1 MLSSFVRTN
10 MFIFCYTILNE
21 VNDMK
26 DKLLEIR
33 NLKKY
38 YGKGDSLVKALDDI
52 SFDVYKGEM
61 LVLLG
66 NSGCGKSTLLN
77 IIGGMDSPTSGEV
90 LLSGVDIT
98 KYKDKELTK
107 YRKEK
112 IGFIFQFYNL
122 LPDLT
127 ALENVRMSLSKKDKK
142 HTSEKTLELVGLG
155 NQKMHQYPSQMSGGE
170 QQRVSIARALV
181 KNADIILCDEP
192 TGALDD
198 NTGRKILELLQDI
211 VRKQGQTMVIVTH
224 TTPISE
230 MADRVIVM
238 KDGKI
243 KKEKVNEHPKDAKD
257 IDW

>member
-1 MLSSFVRTN
+1 MA
-10 MFIFCYTILNE
+10 
-21 VNDMK
+21 K
-26 DKLLEIR
+26 KLLEIK

-38 YGKGDSLVKALDDI
+38 YGKGDSLVKALNDV
-52 SFDVYKGEM
+52 SFDVYEGEM

-77 IIGGMDSPTSGEV
+77 IIGGMDSPSEGQV
-90 LLSGVDIT
+90 LLNGVDIT
-98 KYKDKELTK
+98 RYKDKELTK

-127 ALENVRMSLSKKDKK
+127 ALENVKLSLSKKDSE
-142 HTSEKTLELVGLG
+142 HLSEKTLELVGLG
-155 NQKMHQYPSQMSGGE
+155 DQKMKQYPSQMSGGE

-198 NTGRKILELLQDI
+198 ETGRKILQLLQDI
-211 VRKQGQTMVIVTH
+211 VRKQGQTMLIVTH
-224 TTPISE
+224 TTQIAD
-230 MADRVIVM
+230 MANRVITL
-238 KDGKI
+238 KNGKI
-243 KKEKVNEHPKDAKD
+243 IKEKVNEHPIDAKD

>member
-1 MLSSFVRTN
+1 MA
-10 MFIFCYTILNE
+10 
-21 VNDMK
+21 
-26 DKLLEIR
+26 DKILEIKD
-33 NLKKY
+33 LKKY
-38 YGKGDSLVKALDDI
+38 YGKGESQVKALDGV

-77 IIGGMDSPTSGEV
+77 IIGGMDSPTEGQV
-90 LLSGVDIT
+90 LLNGEDIT
-98 KYKDKELTK
+98 KYKDRELTK

-127 ALENVRMSLSKKDKK
+127 ALENVRMSLSKKDSE
-142 HTSEKTLELVGLG
+142 HLSEKTLESVGLG
-155 NQKMHQYPSQMSGGE
+155 DQKMKQYPSQMSGGE

-181 KNADIILCDEP
+181 KNAEIILCDEP

-198 NTGRKILELLQDI
+198 KTGRKILELLQDI
-211 VRKQGQTMVIVTH
+211 VRNQGQTMIIVTH
-224 TTPISE
+224 TTPIAS
-230 MADRVIVM
+230 MANRIITL
-238 KDGKI
+238 KNGKI
-243 KKEKVNEHPKDAKD
+243 VKEKINEHPMDAKD

>member
-1 MLSSFVRTN
+1 M
-10 MFIFCYTILNE
+10 M
-21 VNDMK
+21 
-26 DKLLEIR
+26 DKILEIK

-38 YGKGDSLVKALDDI
+38 YGKGDSLVKALDDV

-77 IIGGMDSPTSGEV
+77 LIGGMDNPTSGHIFLNGEE
-90 LLSGVDIT
+90 IT
-98 KYKDKELTK
+98 TYNDKKLTE
-107 YRKEK
+107 YRKDK

-127 ALENVRMSLSKKDKK
+127 ALENVKMSLHKKDNE
-142 HTSEKTLELVGLG
+142 HLCEKTLELVGLG
-155 NQKMHQYPSQMSGGE
+155 NQKMKQYPSQMSGGE

-181 KNADIILCDEP
+181 KNSDIILCDEP

-198 NTGRKILELLQDI
+198 KTGRIILQLLQDI
-211 VRKQGQTMVIVTH
+211 VRKQGQTMIIVTH
-224 TTPISE
+224 TTPIAE
-230 MADRVIVM
+230 MANRVIIL
-238 KDGKI
+238 KNGQI
-243 KKEKVNEHPKDAKD
+243 IKEKVNEHPLDAKD

>member
-1 MLSSFVRTN
+1 MSET
-10 MFIFCYTILNE
+10 
-21 VNDMK
+21 
-26 DKLLEIR
+26 LLRIQ

-38 YGKGDSLVKALDDI
+38 YGKGDSQVKALDDV
-52 SFDVYKGEM
+52 SFDVHKGEM

-77 IIGGMDSPTSGEV
+77 IIGGMDSPTEGHVYLRGE
-90 LLSGVDIT
+90 DIT
-98 KYKDKELTK
+98 GYKDKALTR

-127 ALENVRMSLSKKDKK
+127 ALENVRMSLTKKDEG
-142 HTSEKTLELVGLG
+142 HLAEKALESVGLSG
-155 NQKMHQYPSQMSGGE
+155 AKMKQYPSQMSGGE

-181 KNADIILCDEP
+181 KGAEIILCDEP

-198 NTGRKILELLQDI
+198 KTGRMILELLQDI

-224 TTPISE
+224 TTPIAD
-230 MADRVIVM
+230 MADRVLTLRS
-238 KDGKI
+238 GKI
-243 KKEKVNEHPKDAKD
+243 EKERVNEHPLDAKD
-257 IDW
+257 IVW

>member
-1 MLSSFVRTN
+1 MAEK
-10 MFIFCYTILNE
+10 ILE
-21 VNDMK
+21 
-26 DKLLEIR
+26 LR

-38 YGKGDSLVKALDDI
+38 YGKGDSEVRALDDV

-77 IIGGMDSPTSGEV
+77 IIGGMDSPTSGQV
-90 LLSGVDIT
+90 LLNGEDIT
-98 KYKDKELTK
+98 RYKDRELTEF
-107 YRKEK
+107 RKNK

-142 HTSEKTLELVGLG
+142 HLSEKTLELVGLG
-155 NQKMHQYPSQMSGGE
+155 NQKMNQYPSQMSGGE

-181 KNADIILCDEP
+181 KGAEIILCDEP

-198 NTGRKILELLQDI
+198 KTGRKILELLQEI

-224 TTPISE
+224 TTPIAE
-230 MADRVIVM
+230 MANRIITLR
-238 KDGKI
+238 DGKI
-243 KKEKVNEHPKDAKD
+243 QKEKVNEHPKDAKD
-257 IDW
+257 IVW

>member
-1 MLSSFVRTN
+1 MA
-10 MFIFCYTILNE
+10 E
-21 VNDMK
+21 
-26 DKLLEIR
+26 KLLEIK

-38 YGKGDSLVKALDDI
+38 YGKGDSLVKALDDVT
-52 SFDVYKGEM
+52 FDVYKGEM

-77 IIGGMDSPTSGEV
+77 IIGGMDSPTDGEV
-90 LLSGVDIT
+90 LLNGVDIT
-98 KYKDKELTK
+98 KYKDRELTK
-107 YRKEK
+107 YRKDK

-127 ALENVRMSLSKKDKK
+127 ALENVRMSLPNKDKENL
-142 HTSEKTLELVGLG
+142 SEKTLELVGLSG
-155 NQKMHQYPSQMSGGE
+155 QKMKQYPSQMSGGE

-198 NTGRKILELLQDI
+198 KTGRKILELLQDI
-211 VRKQGQTMVIVTH
+211 VRKQGQTMIIVTH
-224 TTPISE
+224 TTPIAG
-230 MADRVIVM
+230 MANRVITM
-238 KDGKI
+238 KNGKI
-243 KKEKVNEHPKDAKD
+243 LKEKVNERPIDAKD

>member
-1 MLSSFVRTN
+1 MS
-10 MFIFCYTILNE
+10 E
-21 VNDMK
+21 
-26 DKLLEIR
+26 KLLEIR

-38 YGKGDSLVKALDDI
+38 YGKGDSQVRALDDI

-77 IIGGMDSPTSGEV
+77 IIGGMDSPTDGQV
-90 LLSGVDIT
+90 LLNGKDIT
-98 KYKDKELTK
+98 KYKDRELTK

-127 ALENVRMSLSKKDKK
+127 ALENVRMSLSKKDSE
-142 HTSEKTLELVGLG
+142 HISEKTLELVGLG
-155 NQKMHQYPSQMSGGE
+155 DQKMKQYPSQMSGGE

-181 KNADIILCDEP
+181 KGAEIILCDEP

-198 NTGRKILELLQDI
+198 KTGRKILELLQDI
-211 VRKQGQTMVIVTH
+211 VRKQGQTMIIVTH
-224 TTPISE
+224 TTPIAN
-230 MADRVIVM
+230 MANRIITLRN
-238 KDGKI
+238 GKI
-243 KKEKVNEHPKDAKD
+243 EKEKINQHPMDAKD

>member
-1 MLSSFVRTN
+1 MA
-10 MFIFCYTILNE
+10 
-21 VNDMK
+21 K
-26 DKLLEIR
+26 KLLEIK

-38 YGKGDSLVKALDDI
+38 YGKGDSLVKALNDV
-52 SFDVYKGEM
+52 SFDVYEGEM

-77 IIGGMDSPTSGEV
+77 IIGGMDSPSEGQV
-90 LLSGVDIT
+90 LLNGVDIT
-98 KYKDKELTK
+98 SYKDKELTK

-127 ALENVRMSLSKKDKK
+127 ALENVRLSLSKKDSE
-142 HTSEKTLELVGLG
+142 HLSEKTLELVGLG
-155 NQKMHQYPSQMSGGE
+155 DQKMKQYPSQMSGGE

-198 NTGRKILELLQDI
+198 ETGRKILQLLQDI
-211 VRKQGQTMVIVTH
+211 VRKQGQTMLIVTH
-224 TTPISE
+224 TTQIAD
-230 MADRVIVM
+230 MANRVITLRN
-238 KDGKI
+238 GKI
-243 KKEKVNEHPKDAKD
+243 IKEKVNEHPIDAKD

>member
-1 MLSSFVRTN
+1 MA
-10 MFIFCYTILNE
+10 
-21 VNDMK
+21 K
-26 DKLLEIR
+26 KLLEIK

-38 YGKGDSLVKALDDI
+38 YGKGDSLVKALNDV
-52 SFDVYKGEM
+52 SFDVYEGEM

-77 IIGGMDSPTSGEV
+77 IIGGMDSPSEGQV
-90 LLSGVDIT
+90 LLNGVDIT
-98 KYKDKELTK
+98 RYKDKELTK

-127 ALENVRMSLSKKDKK
+127 ALENVKLSLSKKDSE
-142 HTSEKTLELVGLG
+142 HLSEKTLELVGLG
-155 NQKMHQYPSQMSGGE
+155 DQKMKQYPSQMSGGE

-198 NTGRKILELLQDI
+198 ETGRKILQLLQDI
-211 VRKQGQTMVIVTH
+211 VRKQGQTMLIVTH
-224 TTPISE
+224 TTQIAD
-230 MADRVIVM
+230 MANRVITLRN
-238 KDGKI
+238 GKI
-243 KKEKVNEHPKDAKD
+243 IKEKVNEHPIDAKD

>member
-1 MLSSFVRTN
+1 MA
-10 MFIFCYTILNE
+10 E
-21 VNDMK
+21 
-26 DKLLEIR
+26 KLLEIR

-38 YGKGDSLVKALDDI
+38 YGKGDSQVKALDDI

-77 IIGGMDSPTSGEV
+77 LIGGMDSPSEGQV
-90 LLSGVDIT
+90 LLNGVDIT
-98 KYKDKELTK
+98 GYKDKELTK

-127 ALENVRMSLSKKDKK
+127 ALENVRMSLPIKDKE
-142 HTSEKTLELVGLG
+142 HLAEKTLELVGLG
-155 NQKMHQYPSQMSGGE
+155 DQKMKQYPSQMSGGE

-181 KNADIILCDEP
+181 KNAEIILCDEP

-198 NTGRKILELLQDI
+198 KTGRKILELLQDI
-211 VRKQGQTMVIVTH
+211 VRKQGQTMIIVTH
-224 TTPISE
+224 TTPIAG
-230 MADRVIVM
+230 MANRVITL
-238 KDGKI
+238 KNGKI
-243 KKEKVNEHPKDAKD
+243 IKEKVNEHPIDAKD

>member
-1 MLSSFVRTN
+1 MAEK
-10 MFIFCYTILNE
+10 I
-21 VNDMK
+21 
-26 DKLLEIR
+26 LEIK

-38 YGKGDSLVKALDDI
+38 YGKGESQVKALDDV

-77 IIGGMDSPTSGEV
+77 IIGGMDSPTDGHVYLNGE
-90 LLSGVDIT
+90 DIT
-98 KYKDKELTK
+98 TYSDKKLTE

-127 ALENVRMSLSKKDKK
+127 ALENVRMSLSKKDNE
-142 HTSEKTLELVGLG
+142 HLSEKTLELVGLG
-155 NQKMHQYPSQMSGGE
+155 DQKMKQYPSQMSGGE

-181 KNADIILCDEP
+181 KNAEIILCDEP

-198 NTGRKILELLQDI
+198 KTGRKILELLQDI
-211 VRKQGQTMVIVTH
+211 VRKQGQTMIIVTH
-224 TTPISE
+224 TTPIAN
-230 MADRVIVM
+230 MANRIITL
-238 KDGKI
+238 KNGKVL
-243 KKEKVNEHPKDAKD
+243 KEEVNEHPVDAKD

>member
-1 MLSSFVRTN
+1 M
-10 MFIFCYTILNE
+10 E
-21 VNDMK
+21 K
-26 DKLLEIR
+26 KLLEIK

-38 YGKGDSLVKALDDI
+38 YGKGDSLVKALNDV
-52 SFDVYKGEM
+52 SFDVYEGEM

-77 IIGGMDSPTSGEV
+77 IIGGMDSPSEGQV
-90 LLSGVDIT
+90 LLNGVDIT
-98 KYKDKELTK
+98 SYKDKELTK

-127 ALENVRMSLSKKDKK
+127 ALENVKLSLSKKDNK
-142 HTSEKTLELVGLG
+142 HLSEKTLELVGLG
-155 NQKMHQYPSQMSGGE
+155 NQKMKQYPSQMSGGE

-198 NTGRKILELLQDI
+198 ETGRKILQLLQDI
-211 VRKQGQTMVIVTH
+211 VRKQGQTMLIVTH
-224 TTPISE
+224 TTQIAD
-230 MADRVIVM
+230 MANRVITL
-238 KDGKI
+238 KNGKI
-243 KKEKVNEHPKDAKD
+243 IKEKVNEHPIDAKD

>member
-1 MLSSFVRTN
+1 MA
-10 MFIFCYTILNE
+10 
-21 VNDMK
+21 
-26 DKLLEIR
+26 DKILEIKD
-33 NLKKY
+33 LKKY
-38 YGKGDSLVKALDDI
+38 YGKGESQVKALDGI

-77 IIGGMDSPTSGEV
+77 IIGGMDSPTEGQV
-90 LLSGVDIT
+90 LLNGEDIT
-98 KYKDKELTK
+98 KYKDRELTK

-127 ALENVRMSLSKKDKK
+127 ALENVRMSLSKKDSE
-142 HTSEKTLELVGLG
+142 HLSEKTLESVGLG
-155 NQKMHQYPSQMSGGE
+155 NQKMKQYPSQMSGGE

-181 KNADIILCDEP
+181 KNAEIILCDEP

-198 NTGRKILELLQDI
+198 KTGRKILELLQDI
-211 VRKQGQTMVIVTH
+211 VRNQGQTMIIVTH
-224 TTPISE
+224 TTPIAS
-230 MADRVIVM
+230 MANRIITL
-238 KDGKI
+238 KNGKI
-243 KKEKVNEHPKDAKD
+243 VKEKINEHPMDAKD

>member
-1 MLSSFVRTN
+1 MA
-10 MFIFCYTILNE
+10 
-21 VNDMK
+21 
-26 DKLLEIR
+26 DKILEIKD
-33 NLKKY
+33 LKKY
-38 YGKGDSLVKALDDI
+38 YGKGESQVKALDGV

-77 IIGGMDSPTSGEV
+77 IIGGMDSPTEGQV
-90 LLSGVDIT
+90 LLNGKDIT
-98 KYKDKELTK
+98 KYKDRELTK

-127 ALENVRMSLSKKDKK
+127 ALENVRMSLSKKDSE
-142 HTSEKTLELVGLG
+142 HLSEKTLESVGLG
-155 NQKMHQYPSQMSGGE
+155 DQKMKQYPSQMSGGE

-181 KNADIILCDEP
+181 KNAEIILCDEP

-198 NTGRKILELLQDI
+198 KTGRKILELLQDI
-211 VRKQGQTMVIVTH
+211 VRNQGQTMIIVTH
-224 TTPISE
+224 TTPIAS
-230 MADRVIVM
+230 MANRIITL
-238 KDGKI
+238 KNGKI
-243 KKEKVNEHPKDAKD
+243 VKEKINEHPMDAKD

>member
-1 MLSSFVRTN
+1 MA
-10 MFIFCYTILNE
+10 
-21 VNDMK
+21 
-26 DKLLEIR
+26 DKILEIKD
-33 NLKKY
+33 LKKY
-38 YGKGDSLVKALDDI
+38 YGKGESQVKALDGI

-77 IIGGMDSPTSGEV
+77 IIGGMDSPTEGQV
-90 LLSGVDIT
+90 LLNGEDIT
-98 KYKDKELTK
+98 KYKDRELTK

-127 ALENVRMSLSKKDKK
+127 ALENVRMSLSKKDSE
-142 HTSEKTLELVGLG
+142 HLSEKTLESVGLG
-155 NQKMHQYPSQMSGGE
+155 DQKMKQYPSQMSGGE

-181 KNADIILCDEP
+181 KNAEIILCDEP

-198 NTGRKILELLQDI
+198 KTGRKILELLQDI
-211 VRKQGQTMVIVTH
+211 VRNHGQTMIIVTH
-224 TTPISE
+224 TTPIAS
-230 MADRVIVM
+230 MANRIITL
-238 KDGKI
+238 KNGKI
-243 KKEKVNEHPKDAKD
+243 VKEKINEHPMDAKD

>member
-1 MLSSFVRTN
+1 MA
-10 MFIFCYTILNE
+10 E
-21 VNDMK
+21 
-26 DKLLEIR
+26 KLLEIK

-38 YGKGDSLVKALDDI
+38 YGKGDSQVKALDGVT
-52 SFDVYKGEM
+52 FDVYKGEM

-77 IIGGMDSPTSGEV
+77 IIGGMDSPTEGQV
-90 LLSGVDIT
+90 LLNGEDIT
-98 KYKDKELTK
+98 GYKDKQLTQ

-127 ALENVRMSLSKKDKK
+127 ALENVRMSLPKKDEN
-142 HTSEKTLELVGLG
+142 HLGEKTLELVGLG
-155 NQKMHQYPSQMSGGE
+155 DQKMKQYPSQMSGGE

-181 KNADIILCDEP
+181 KGAEIILCDEP

-198 NTGRKILELLQDI
+198 KTGRKILELLQDI

-224 TTPISE
+224 TTPIAG
-230 MADRVIVM
+230 MANRVITL
-238 KDGKI
+238 KNGKVL
-243 KKEKVNEHPKDAKD
+243 KEVVNEHPIDAKD